1 MRAAWS
7 IDLLP
12 CLTAGFFLSV
22 TARSRATNPRT
33 ESRSDGAEATL
44 FSRKG
49 ANLNKSKTCAK
60 PFPISELDTK
70 RIGKQ
75 ERLQFGLAWLASH

>member
-12 CLTAGFFLSV
+12 CLTAGFFLSF

-33 ESRSDGAEATL
+33 ESRSDGTTL

-49 ANLNKSKTCAK
+49 ANLTKSKTCAK

-70 RIGKQ
+70 LIGKQ
-75 ERLQFGLAWLASH
+75 KRLQFGLAWLASC